1 MSRAGYFLIA
11 DISGYTE
18 FVAGTELE
26 HAQGIMSS
34 LLTTL
39 VEAIAPPMQLA
50 KFEGDAVF
58 CAAPAAGVR
67 RAQTI
72 LDGIDDLYCR
82 FAGALERIRR
92 NTTCP
97 CQACRKAGD
106 LNLKFVLHHG
116 EYAEQSIAGRT
127 ELAGT
132 PIIIV
137 HRLMKNRIREATG
150 IAAYLYV
157 TEAAARAL
165 DAVKVFDGKT
175 RHSETIDGIGRVEGW
190 VVDMAPIWAE
200 RRERER
206 LWVAPGAALWFPALG
221 GTLPISPATMWSYLL
236 DPAQRLRWIDGM
248 TGMSVDGRAD
258 GKLDRGAVMHCAHG
272 KEKLDFEV
280 VDWRPFE
287 TVSTDLNVPM
297 GGLVRTTFELKE
309 TPGGVHMEARLQLVR
324 CGTGPLSR
332 LIAKPL
338 LSMVAGKV
346 EKSFKKSVATLA
358 KIVEDDIAAGKTERW
373 QPVAKAPAF

>member
-1 MSRAGYFLIA
+1 MNRTGYFLIA

-39 VEAIAPPMQLA
+39 VEAIAPPMKLA

-58 CAAPAAGVR
+58 CAAPAEGVN

-72 LDGIDDLYCR
+72 LDGVDDLYCR
-82 FAGALERIRR
+82 FAAALERIKR

-132 PIIIV
+132 PIIVV
-137 HRLMKNRIREATG
+137 HRLLKNRIRETTG
-150 IAAYLYV
+150 VQAYLYV
-157 TEAAARAL
+157 TEAAVTAL
-165 DAVKVFDGKT
+165 GAAAMFAGKP
-175 RHSETIDGIGRVEGW
+175 RHAETIEGIGPVEGW
-190 VVDMAPIWAE
+190 VIDMAPIWAE

-206 LWVAPGAALWFPALG
+206 AWVAPGDTLWFPALS
-221 GTLPISPATMWSYLL
+221 GTLPISPADTWSYLL
-236 DPAQRLRWIDGM
+236 DANQRLRWLDGM
-248 TGMSVDGRAD
+248 TGMTVDGRAD
-258 GKLDRGAVMHCAHG
+258 GRMDRGAKVHCAHG
-272 KEKLDFEV
+272 KEKFDFEV

-287 TVSTDLNVPM
+287 TVSMDLKVPM
-297 GGLVRTTFELKE
+297 GGNVRTTFELKE
-309 TPGGVHMEARLQLVR
+309 TPAGVRLEARLALTR
-324 CGTGPLSR
+324 AGNGPLSR

-338 LSMVAGKV
+338 LAMGAGKV
-346 EKSFKKSVATLA
+346 EKSFQKSVAALA
-358 KIVEDDIAAGKTERW
+358 KVVEADLAAGKVARW
-373 QPVAKAPAF
+373 PAAKAPAF